1 MTYSDV
7 LSLIGGLC
15 LFLFGMQIMGAYLEK
30 RAGSSLR
37 SFIGKLTTNRI
48 AGFLTGLGVTAV
60 IQSSSATTVMVVGF
74 VTSGVM
80 TLRQA
85 INVIMGANVGTTV
98 TSWLLSM
105 TGISSSNPFIAML
118 KPANFTPILA
128 LIGIVL
134 YIGCKSDKKKDIG
147 AIMLGFATLM
157 FGMEAMSESVSGLR
171 NVPEFQNI
179 LLMFSNPILGVL
191 AGTVLTAVI
200 QSSSASVGILQ
211 ALSSTGAVTI
221 GTAIPIIMGQNIGT
235 CVTAMLSSIGAN
247 KNAHRAAVVHLSFN
261 IIGTAIFLTLYCTA
275 NAIFDLAFAGAAAS
289 ALSIAIIHTVFNVGC
304 TIFMLPLAG
313 FLEKLAI
320 RLVPDGKTPEVESEL
335 DERLLATPAFAIARC
350 HSMSVNMA
358 QRAMESVQL
367 SLDTLEAL
375 TPEKAKTIRALEH
388 ETDHY
393 EDVLG
398 SYLVKLSA
406 RPMSNADSQEATTIL
421 HMIGDFERL
430 SDHAVNIL
438 YSAEEIR
445 QKDFAFSQA
454 AKAEL
459 RVMMDAVREIVRR
472 AVTAYQQ
479 NDMALASTV
488 EPMEK
493 VIDTLKEQIRTRHI
507 LRLQSGDCSL
517 EMGFVLSDLL
527 TNLERVAD
535 HCSNI
540 AGCILEMQHADLD
553 LHECLADV
561 RHGSEDFRQEYLAM
575 QRKYALP

>member
-1 MTYSDV
+1 MTYTDV

-74 VTSGVM
+74 VNSGVM
-80 TLRQA
+80 TLKQA

-128 LIGIVL
+128 LIGIIL

-191 AGTVLTAVI
+191 AGAVLTAVI

-221 GTAIPIIMGQNIGT
+221 GTAIPIVMGQNIGT

-261 IIGTAIFLTLYCTA
+261 IIGTAIFLTLYCIA
-275 NAIFDLAFAGAAAS
+275 NAMFDLAFAGAAAS

-406 RPMSNADSQEATTIL
+406 RPMSNVDSQEATTIL

-553 LHECLADV
+553 LHEYLADV